1 MGRHSAPDAP
11 TQVRF
16 PWRAAARTVFQLGV
30 GTAAAMPQLVE
41 SSGLSETAWGVGT
54 ALAVSA
60 VVTRVMAIP
69 AVDLLIGRWAPWLAA
84 AGPGEE

>member
-16 PWRAAARTVFQLGV
+16 PWRAAIRTTFQLGV

-41 SSGLSETAWGVGT
+41 SSGLPDTAWGVGT
-54 ALAVSA
+54 ALAVSLTI
-60 VVTRVMAIP
+60 TRVMAIP
-69 AVDLLIGRWAPWLAA
+69 AVDILIDRYAPWLSAT
-84 AGPGEE
+84 GGGEE

>member
-1 MGRHSAPDAP
+1 MGRHSAPERP
-11 TQVRF
+11 SQVRF

-30 GTAAAMPQLVE
+30 GTAAAMPQLVA
-41 SSGLSETAWGVGT
+41 SSGLPDTAWGVGT

-69 AVDLLIGRWAPWLAA
+69 AVDLAIDRWVPWLSAT
-84 AGPGEE
+84 GPGE